1 MRFDND
7 EGEAGIIGSCELDVI
22 VTRVRWVNMGK
33 QWKTLCHKRAR
44 YSGCRPSQGRF
55 SVKVLST
62 MGIPPWRRHGI
73 VVKLQGSIPRRSP
86 SETGSGRAKKIWQ
99 EFIKVPYYV
108 CRKANRLVSTGN
120 NDLG

>member
-7 EGEAGIIGSCELDVI
+7 EGEAGIIGNCELDVI

-33 QWKTLCHKRAR
+33 QWNTLCHKRAR

-62 MGIPPWRRHGI
+62 MGIPRRRHGI

-86 SETGSGRAKKIWQ
+86 SETGALDGRKNMARIHQ
-99 EFIKVPYYV
+99 SPVL
-108 CRKANRLVSTGN
+108 CL
-120 NDLG
+120 